1 MAASEALTCNSTNCR
16 KFVNNAWFLENY
28 SPENERLHLAFMN
41 AVMSFFMFPNIFD
54 IENSIMIHVIRIHN
68 FLWSY

>member
-16 KFVNNAWFLENY
+16 KFVKNARFL
-28 SPENERLHLAFMN
+28 ENERLHLAFMN

-54 IENSIMIHVIRIHN
+54 IENSIMIHVVRIHN